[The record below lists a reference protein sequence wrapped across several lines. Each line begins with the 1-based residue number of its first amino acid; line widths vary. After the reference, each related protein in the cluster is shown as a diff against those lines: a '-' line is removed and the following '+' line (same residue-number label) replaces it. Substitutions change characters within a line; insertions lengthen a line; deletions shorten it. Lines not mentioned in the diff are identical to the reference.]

1 MQFLMV
7 FLFLL
12 ICLRFVSQKMD
23 PATTLVLTIQLLA
36 LFAIAG
42 ALLLYLLCKVRGTNN
57 DSSGGQKG
65 GTVLVTSADTALGLQ
80 LCTHLALRGCRVFAG
95 MRDPVD
101 SLPAKLLRGWMKIKE
116 NVDTP
121 MTGSIVPLRVDVT
134 REDVLKEA
142 TESMGAHLN
151 AGERGI
157 LAVINTAG
165 IVFRGR
171 IEQQD
176 SQQWEA
182 MFKTNVLGSLRTARA
197 FAGLLRPTRG
207 RLIFFGA
214 GNEGE
219 GLVAFSASRV
229 AVDGCADALRKELQP
244 YGIGVISLN
253 TTGVPAES
261 LFRSPIPFSQNISK
275 YKCYIWIIVIIMFPS
290 FKVSKKKTAAVLRHS
305 IPQRFWPQVPSALS
319 RKLSGIRSPTR
330 VTNFVFRIR
339 NFALGVL
346 VVWWQSAVVFWK
358 SSCDIEGHFC
368 SKLIVNVRVFLR
380 FL

>member
-1 MQFLMV
+1 ME
-7 FLFLL
+7 
-12 ICLRFVSQKMD
+12 

-36 LFAIAG
+36 LFSIAG
-42 ALLLYLLCKVRGTNN
+42 ALLLYLLCKVRRTNS
-57 DSSGGQKG
+57 DSFDGQRG
-65 GTVLVTSADTALGLQ
+65 GTVLITSADTALGLQ
-80 LCTHLALRGCRVFAG
+80 LCTHLAQRGCRVFAG

-101 SLPAKLLRGWMKIKE
+101 SLPAKLLRGWMKMKAN
-116 NVDTP
+116 NVDASP
-121 MTGSIVPLRVDVT
+121 LSGSIVPLRVDVT

-165 IVFRGR
+165 VVHRGR

-197 FAGLLRPTRG
+197 FTGLLRPTRG

-214 GNEGE
+214 GNDGD
-219 GLVAFSASRV
+219 GLVAFAASRV

-253 TTGVPAES
+253 TAGVPAES
-261 LFRSPIPFSQNISK
+261 LFRSPIPFSQNISIISILFCICVYFK
-275 YKCYIWIIVIIMFPS
+275 HFFCYI
-290 FKVSKKKTAAVLRHS
+290 SK
-305 IPQRFWPQVPSALS
+305 
-319 RKLSGIRSPTR
+319 
-330 VTNFVFRIR
+330 
-339 NFALGVL
+339 
-346 VVWWQSAVVFWK
+346 
-358 SSCDIEGHFC
+358 
-368 SKLIVNVRVFLR
+368 
-380 FL
+380 

>member
-1 MQFLMV
+1 ME
-7 FLFLL
+7 
-12 ICLRFVSQKMD
+12 

-36 LFAIAG
+36 LFSIAG
-42 ALLLYLLCKVRGTNN
+42 ALLLYLLCKVRRTNS
-57 DSSGGQKG
+57 DSFDGQRG
-65 GTVLVTSADTALGLQ
+65 GTVLITSADTALGLQ
-80 LCTHLALRGCRVFAG
+80 LCTHLAQRGCRVFAG

-101 SLPAKLLRGWMKIKE
+101 SLPAKLLRGWMKMKAN
-116 NVDTP
+116 NVDASP
-121 MTGSIVPLRVDVT
+121 LSGSIVPLRVDVT

-165 IVFRGR
+165 VVHRGR

-197 FAGLLRPTRG
+197 FTGLLRPTRG

-214 GNEGE
+214 GNDGD
-219 GLVAFSASRV
+219 GLVAFAASRV

-253 TTGVPAES
+253 TAGVPAES
-261 LFRSPIPFSQNISK
+261 LFRSPIPFSQNISIIGILFCICVYFK
-275 YKCYIWIIVIIMFPS
+275 HLFCYI
-290 FKVSKKKTAAVLRHS
+290 SK
-305 IPQRFWPQVPSALS
+305 
-319 RKLSGIRSPTR
+319 
-330 VTNFVFRIR
+330 
-339 NFALGVL
+339 
-346 VVWWQSAVVFWK
+346 
-358 SSCDIEGHFC
+358 
-368 SKLIVNVRVFLR
+368 
-380 FL
+380 